1 MANRVAKNTREIPT
15 TTPGKAYPIKL
26 IGSINRFIILGYRI
40 NFIEVAKASKAVIV
54 VAITAT
60 ITELSTVF
68 RDNII
73 DSPCSNPL
81 NNQNI
86 KIETGI
92 SSAALIIVINNKV
105 IGYFQNPKSIIF
117 GFRDEPLP
125 IR

>member
-1 MANRVAKNTREIPT
+1 MANRVPKNTREIPT

-40 NFIEVAKASKAVIV
+40 NFTEVTKASKAIIV
-54 VAITAT
+54 VAITET

-81 NNQNI
+81 NNQNLYR
-86 KIETGI
+86 
-92 SSAALIIVINNKV
+92 SS
-105 IGYFQNPKSIIF
+105 SST
-117 GFRDEPLP
+117 PLARP
-125 IR
+125 HAVRKYGWYHC